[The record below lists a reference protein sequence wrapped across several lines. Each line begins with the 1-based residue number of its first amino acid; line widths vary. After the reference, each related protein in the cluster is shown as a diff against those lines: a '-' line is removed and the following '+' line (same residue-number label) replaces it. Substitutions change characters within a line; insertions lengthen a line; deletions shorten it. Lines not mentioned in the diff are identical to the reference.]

1 MTYWQKMQTCFSF
14 SVLKKVQTSGA
25 PFFLLFLAV
34 WVGPLGLVVEDW
46 LGEGFAVLCRPA
58 RGEPWLLGGGE
69 PEIERL
75 GLGSAKDSPLG
86 EVGGVDDAR
95 SLHPKVSYLWI

>member
-34 WVGPLGLVVEDW
+34 WVGLLGLAVEDW
-46 LGEGFAVLCRPA
+46 LGEGFALLCWPA
-58 RGEPWLLGGGE
+58 HGELRFLGGGE
-69 PEIERL
+69 PDIEQL
-75 GLGSAKDSPLG
+75 GLGSAKDSPLR
-86 EVGGVDDAR
+86 EVQRA
-95 SLHPKVSYLWI
+95 